1 MDETLKASLPLIE
14 ATDVVAGEKSS
25 RLSAAIVFLV
35 WLVPVFSTILFGGV
49 DTITWVLISVVWLAI
64 ILLWLGETWKG
75 HGLLI
80 NPSSLQLPVLGLVLI
95 GLIQLLPLGGG
106 GDMGTLGDAASRSL
120 TMDAYATRFFL
131 IHLSVYVVFFAAC
144 LTFINTERRLK
155 KTTVMIIVFGA
166 AMAFFGIMQR
176 LANPE
181 GIYGLRGTPQAIPF
195 GPFVNQHHFASF
207 MVMTSGVALAL
218 LFSKRA
224 ARNTKVLLAFAV
236 VVMGMAV
243 VFTSSRGGVLGF
255 ISVLAFVM
263 MLNFFSGRWTE
274 EKARKEPGNET
285 QRKIVL
291 VAAAGS
297 LVLVILGSVLL
308 LGGNESLFRG
318 IGATQIQDGVSN
330 GRAHFWSIALKIFL
344 EHPILGAGLEAF
356 GVAFTKHDTWN
367 GLFRVEQAHNEYLQ
381 TLADAGVA
389 GFACV
394 AAFIYLLFKK
404 GLKTIASARGFRRD
418 AAIGALAGCF
428 GILIHSFFDFP
439 LRTPSNAFF
448 FLMLCTIATVPV
460 QSAHSNH
467 SKRRHR
473 STSP

>member
-1 MDETLKASLPLIE
+1 MDETLKASPPLIE
-14 ATDVVAGEKSS
+14 AADVIAGEKSS
-25 RLSAAIVFLV
+25 HLSAGIVFLV

-49 DTITWVLISVVWLAI
+49 DTITWVMISVFWLAI

-75 HGLLI
+75 NGLLI
-80 NPSSLQLPVLGLVLI
+80 NPSSLQLPILGLLLI
-95 GLIQLLPLGGG
+95 GLIQLMPLSG
-106 GDMGTLGDAASRSL
+106 GDSGTLGAAASRSL

-131 IHLSVYVVFFAAC
+131 IHLAVYSVFFAAC
-144 LTFINTERRLK
+144 LTFVNTEARLK
-155 KTTVMIIVFGA
+155 KTSVLIIVFGA

-176 LANPE
+176 LANPD
-181 GIYGLRGTPQAIPF
+181 GIYGLRGTPQAVPF

-207 MVMTSGVALAL
+207 MVMTSGLALAL
-218 LFSKRA
+218 LFNKRSG
-224 ARNTKVLLAFAV
+224 RNTKVLLAAAV
-236 VVMGMAV
+236 VIMGIAI
-243 VFTSSRGGVLGF
+243 VFTSSRGGVLAF
-255 ISVLAFVM
+255 ISVLAFVT
-263 MLNFFSGRWTE
+263 MLNFFSGRWSD
-274 EKARKEPGNET
+274 EKSLKESGNEP
-285 QRKIVL
+285 QPKIVL

-318 IGATQIQDGVSN
+318 IGVTQIQDGVSN

-381 TLADAGVA
+381 TLADAGIA
-389 GFACV
+389 GFVCV
-394 AAFIYLLFKK
+394 CAFVYLLFKK
-404 GLKTIASARGFRRD
+404 GLRTIASARGFRRD

-448 FLMLCTIATVPV
+448 FLMLCAIATVPV
-460 QSAHSNH
+460 QSAHSGH
-467 SKRRHR
+467 SRRRHR
-473 STSP
+473 STAP